1 MKESADAEVFR
12 REKASLE
19 RLEALR
25 SLRLRPVTWGRTECG
40 PQWSRNHA
48 FHKTS
53 SKDIHVVLFPIA
65 GNAWYESDGVRIEMR
80 PGGIYWTPASKD
92 HLPFSRGCPEF
103 FSHFYLAF
111 HYEMI
116 DGINL
121 LEDWQAPAK
130 IGEWDV
136 DRDAE
141 HWDPDRFTLPNAW
154 IITATVEA
162 ALIRHCGHR
171 LEVAIEHQYR
181 TQSDLGE
188 VFTYIDKHL
197 SASLRVEDLHQV
209 ACLSRSAFTR
219 SFTKIIG
226 FSPKTY
232 LNLLL
237 TRKACGLLLQ
247 TSLSVKE
254 VSEQLG
260 FENENYF
267 NRFFS
272 KQTGLPPG
280 RYRRHA
286 KEKWH

>member
-1 MKESADAEVFR
+1 MSTSADAEVFR

-19 RLEALR
+19 RLEAFR
-25 SLRLRPVTWGRTECG
+25 SLRLRPVTWGRTDCG
-40 PQWSRNHA
+40 PQWSRDHA

-53 SKDIHVVLFPIA
+53 SEDIHVVLFPIA
-65 GNAWYESDGVRIEMR
+65 GRAWYESDGVRIEMR
-80 PGGIYWTPASKD
+80 PGSVYWTPPSKGN
-92 HLPFSRGCPEF
+92 LPFSRGCPEF

-121 LEDWQAPAK
+121 LENWQAPAK

-136 DRDAE
+136 ERDAE
-141 HWDPDRFTLPNAW
+141 HWEPNSLSLPNAW

-171 LEVAIEHQYR
+171 LEEAIEAQYR
-181 TQSDLGE
+181 TQSHLGN
-188 VFTYIDKHL
+188 VFTYIEEHL
-197 SASLRVEDLHQV
+197 SASLRVEDLNEV

-219 SFTKIIG
+219 NFTRIIG
-226 FSPKTY
+226 LSPKAY

-237 TRKACGLLLQ
+237 TRKACSLLLQ

-254 VSEQLG
+254 VSEQLE

-272 KQTGLPPG
+272 KQTGFPPG
-280 RYRRHA
+280 RYRAHA
-286 KEKWH
+286 KEKWQ